1 MAFWA
6 QAEDVDKGVT
16 PAKAAQH
23 DVSYYEGLGAQ
34 QMLGDAYNA
43 AAAWGPNAKATYAA
57 NPSISGVDEST
68 TRAYQDANIAR
79 LQSIAAGGPGGTA
92 APAAYANLAQAGK
105 VNSAFAAGR
114 AAPANVAMAARGVKN
129 TNAAMGAQNE
139 SKIAALK
146 AQEQLA
152 AYNALN
158 PALAGMRA
166 QDFGIEAERAKMAA
180 QTNLANA
187 GFDQSAALSNQDAW
201 NRAQALRRQA
211 LGQQMGWDSGDFANK
226 IARRRVVAGDVNWRS
241 QFDLEQQK
249 RADAR
254 NAAYMNAGA
263 AGVGYVADS
272 YNEDP
277 NKKTSDRRQ
286 KTEIK
291 NADAE
296 LKAMFDAAFGGE

>member
-1 MAFWA
+1 MAGFWA
-6 QAEDVDKGVT
+6 QADDVPKGVT
-16 PAKAAQH
+16 PSKAAEH
-23 DVSYYEGLGAQ
+23 DVSYYEGLDAQ
-34 QMLGDAYNA
+34 AMLGDAYNS

-57 NPSISGVDEST
+57 NPTLDGTDET
-68 TRAYQDANIAR
+68 AARAYQDANVAR

-92 APAAYANLAQAGK
+92 APAAYANLAAAGK
-105 VNSAFAAGR
+105 ANNAYAAGR
-114 AAPANVAMAARGVKN
+114 AAPANIAMAARTAKN

-152 AYNALN
+152 AYAALN

-166 QDFGIEAERAKMAA
+166 QDFGVAAERAKLAA

-187 GFDQSAALSNQDAW
+187 GFDQSTALANQDAY

-211 LGQQMGWDSGDFANK
+211 LGQQMGWDSGAFANK
-226 IARRRVVAGDVNWRS
+226 MGRRRIAAGDANWRS
-241 QFDLEQQK
+241 EFDLERQK

-254 NAAYMNAGA
+254 DAAYMNAGA
-263 AGVGYVADS
+263 AGVGYVANAYS
-272 YNEDP
+272 EDP
-277 NKKTSDRRQ
+277 KKTSDRRQ